1 MERRTTVG
9 LASTIAV
16 VTLLTGQRAF
26 RPADTQFA
34 SPRTEQQTPAGLDI
48 FVRPELQ
55 RARLGATLLHEY
67 FQQDTVRAGRPKPRI
82 DAMIAFLPDP
92 LDSHLDY
99 EFDAELAALRQA
111 YEASGYTIDRFWLP
125 CTLDR
130 EKTELAARNNRIDT
144 IAYRHHF
151 PGVILFRDITNT
163 KLRVLYV
170 LGEVPTS
177 GMNATAFERALADRK
192 AILADR
198 RVQSTSL
205 ALLIV
210 GPAFTGGASA
220 LADAL
225 VRRKSARR
233 PGRPERLNITN
244 RGGNRP
250 VQHPPQPSP

>member
-34 SPRTEQQTPAGLDI
+34 SPRTEQTPAGLDI

-67 FQQDTVRAGRPKPRI
+67 FQQDTVRAGRQKPRI

-125 CTLDR
+125 WTLDR

-205 ALLIV
+205 ALRIV
-210 GPAFTGGASA
+210 GPAFTGGGGAPSGGA
-220 LADAL
+220 GEGKGA
-225 VRRKSARR
+225 
-233 PGRPERLNITN
+233 GRAG
-244 RGGNRP
+244 RGGRGQVHTRSRSGP
-250 VQHPPQPSP
+250 G